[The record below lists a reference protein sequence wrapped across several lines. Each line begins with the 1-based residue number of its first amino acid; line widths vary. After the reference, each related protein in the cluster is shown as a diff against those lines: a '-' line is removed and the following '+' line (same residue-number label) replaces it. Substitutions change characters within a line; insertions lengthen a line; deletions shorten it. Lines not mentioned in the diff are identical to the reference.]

1 MKTLFEGIKQFAREE
16 DAAAGVE
23 YALLLAMVALV
34 MAASYTTVSTA
45 VSSIWTKIASDLS
58 SAAG

>member
-34 MAASYTTVSTA
+34 MAASYSSVSTA
-45 VSSIWTKIASDLS
+45 VGKIWTAISSDLTA
-58 SAAG
+58 AAG